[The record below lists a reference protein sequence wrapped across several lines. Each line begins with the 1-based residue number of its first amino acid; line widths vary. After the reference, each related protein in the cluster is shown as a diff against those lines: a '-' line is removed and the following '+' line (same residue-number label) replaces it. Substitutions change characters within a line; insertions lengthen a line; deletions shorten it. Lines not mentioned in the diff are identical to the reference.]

1 MSLSV
6 VNPPEKP
13 PEPRRRAVRAGPILE
28 TVELALELV
37 TPVLGG
43 AAVPRTIDAVDIVR
57 VPSIRG
63 QLRFWWR
70 ALNVQRFKTPAEL
83 YAKESALFGRAAE
96 KEGGRSEVE
105 ICLHVLA
112 RGGCDTQDIELGKTP
127 GDYAL
132 FPARS
137 ERKGKPDEKPPAP
150 RRKPGTQFTL
160 ELRAPKERLEE
171 LCHVLRAWILFGGYG
186 SRTRRGLGS
195 LTVTGADKA
204 GWLPREASL
213 AEFER
218 LFGRDIFAQE
228 VVPAELAQT
237 PRLAGASLLVGKALN
252 AKELGFKGRVT
263 TDAERAWLTA
273 LHWLRDF
280 RQGTNT
286 GARVS
291 GRDKPEP
298 GRPSISNW
306 PEADKIRHLTGKRK
320 DHPPRYGADPAWP
333 RAAFGLPIVGQFQRN
348 ARDGGTYDEPDPFEL
363 TWKDGEGLHNRL
375 ASPLIVKA
383 MPLAN
388 ERFVPIA
395 LWLER
400 AWPPGGQVVLRMGG
414 QEKTGS
420 AAPFDK
426 LLGAGERALFA
437 PLDGKTSLR
446 AAFLDWLAGRPNVKR
461 IAR

>member
-6 VNPPEKP
+6 VKP
-13 PEPRRRAVRAGPILE
+13 PAALPERRRRARRCGPVLE
-28 TVELALELV
+28 TVRVELELV

-43 AAVPRTIDAVDIVR
+43 AAVPRTIDEVDVVR

-70 ALNVQRFKTPAEL
+70 ALNLQRSKAPAEL
-83 YAKESALFGRAAE
+83 HTKESELFGRAAE

-137 ERKGKPDEKPPAP
+137 ERKRKPDEKPPAP

-171 LCHVLRAWILFGGYG
+171 LRPVLRAWILFGGYG

-204 GWLPREASL
+204 SWLPKEASL

-218 LFGRDIFAQE
+218 LFSRDVFAQE

-237 PRLAGASLLVGKALN
+237 PRLAGASLLVGEPVAGAEQAWTTALN
-252 AKELGFKGRVT
+252 
-263 TDAERAWLTA
+263 
-273 LHWLRDF
+273 WLRDF
-280 RQGTNT
+280 RQGTDT

-291 GRDKPEP
+291 GLGKLQPD
-298 GRPSISNW
+298 RPSISNW
-306 PEADKIRHLTGKRK
+306 PEADKIRHLTGKKRS
-320 DHPPRYGADPAWP
+320 HEPRYGPDPAWP
-333 RAAFGLPIVGQFQRN
+333 RAAFGLPIVGQFQKK
-348 ARDGGTYDEPDPFEL
+348 ARDGGKKARDGGIYDEPDPFEL

-388 ERFVPIA
+388 GEFVPIA
-395 LWLER
+395 LWLAR
-400 AWPPGGQVVLRMGG
+400 AWPPDGEVVLRMGG
-414 QEKTGS
+414 QEKPGS

-426 LLGAGERALFA
+426 LLGEKDPALFP
-437 PLDGKTSLR
+437 PLEGKSSLR
-446 AAFLDWLAGRPNVKR
+446 DAFLDWLGSEKKATR
-461 IAR
+461 IAG

>member
-1 MSLSV
+1 MSLPMPK
-6 VNPPEKP
+6 PPATW
-13 PEPRRRAVRAGPILE
+13 PEPRRRAVRAGPTLE

-43 AAVPRTIDAVDIVR
+43 AAVPRTIDEVDIVR

-70 ALNVQRFKTPAEL
+70 ALNLQRSKAPAEL
-83 YAKESALFGRAAE
+83 HTKESELFGRAAE

-171 LCHVLRAWILFGGYG
+171 LRPVLRAWILFGGYG

-204 GWLPREASL
+204 SWLPKEASL

-218 LFGRDIFAQE
+218 LFSRDVFAQE

-237 PRLAGASLLVGKALN
+237 PRLAGASLLVGEPVAGAEQAWTTALN
-252 AKELGFKGRVT
+252 
-263 TDAERAWLTA
+263 
-273 LHWLRDF
+273 WLRDF

-286 GARVS
+286 GARQ
-291 GRDKPEP
+291 P
-298 GRPSISNW
+298 GGANRPSISNW
-306 PEADKIRHLTGKRK
+306 PEADKIRHLTGKTRSHK
-320 DHPPRYGADPAWP
+320 PRYGEDPAWP
-333 RAAFGLPIVGQFQRN
+333 RAAFGLPIVGQFQKA
-348 ARDGGTYDEPDPFEL
+348 ARGGGTYDEPGPFEL

-400 AWPPGGQVVLRMGG
+400 AWPPDGEVVLRMGG
-414 QEKTGS
+414 QEKPGS

-426 LLGAGERALFA
+426 LLGEKDPALFP
-437 PLDGKTSLR
+437 PLEGKSSLR
-446 AAFLDWLAGRPNVKR
+446 DAFLDWLGSEKKATR
-461 IAR
+461 IAG

>member
-6 VNPPEKP
+6 VKP
-13 PEPRRRAVRAGPILE
+13 PAALPERRRRAVRAGPILE

-43 AAVPRTIDAVDIVR
+43 AAVPRTIDEVDVVR

-70 ALNVQRFKTPAEL
+70 ALNAQRFTTATDL
-83 YAKESALFGRAAE
+83 YKEESKLFGRAAE

-171 LCHVLRAWILFGGYG
+171 LRPVLRAWILFGGYG

-204 GWLPREASL
+204 SWLPKEASL
-213 AEFER
+213 AEFGR
-218 LFGRDIFAQE
+218 LFGRDVFAPQA
-228 VVPAELAQT
+228 VPAELAQT
-237 PRLAGASLLVGKALN
+237 PRLAGASLLVGEPVAGAEQAWTSALN
-252 AKELGFKGRVT
+252 
-263 TDAERAWLTA
+263 
-273 LHWLRDF
+273 WLRDF
-280 RQGTNT
+280 RQGANT
-286 GARVS
+286 GAR
-291 GRDKPEP
+291 EP
-298 GRPSISNW
+298 GAGNRPSISNW
-306 PEADKIRHLTGKRK
+306 PEADKIRHLTRK
-320 DHPPRYGADPAWP
+320 TRSHKPRYGEDPAWP

-348 ARDGGTYDEPDPFEL
+348 ARDGGIYDEPGPFEL

-388 ERFVPIA
+388 GEFVPIA
-395 LWLER
+395 LWLAR
-400 AWPPGGQVVLRMGG
+400 AWPPGGQVVLKKN
-414 QEKTGS
+414 KTEDVPKS

-426 LLGAGERALFA
+426 LLGEKDPVLFP
-437 PLDGKTSLR
+437 PLEGKSSLR
-446 AAFLDWLAGRPNVKR
+446 DAFLDWLGSEKKATR
-461 IAR
+461 IAG

>member
-6 VNPPEKP
+6 VKP
-13 PEPRRRAVRAGPILE
+13 PAALPERRRRVVRGGPVLE

-43 AAVPRTIDAVDIVR
+43 AAVPRTIDEVDVVR

-70 ALNVQRFKTPAEL
+70 ALNAQRFTTATDL
-83 YAKESALFGRAAE
+83 YKEESKLFGRAADE
-96 KEGGRSEVE
+96 GGGRSQVE
-105 ICLHVLA
+105 LRVRVAAASEI
-112 RGGCDTQDIELGKTP
+112 DESDIRLYGAGATP
-127 GDYAL
+127 GAYAL
-132 FPARS
+132 FPARA
-137 ERKGKPDEKPPAP
+137 EAGGTPTAP
-150 RRKPGTQFTL
+150 RRKPGTRFTL
-160 ELRAPKERLEE
+160 EVRAPKERLEE
-171 LCHVLRAWILFGGYG
+171 LRPVLRAWILFGGYG

-204 GWLPREASL
+204 GWLPKEASL

-218 LFGRDIFAQE
+218 LFSRDVFGQE

-237 PRLAGASLLVGKALN
+237 PRLAGASLLVGEPVAGAEQAWTTALN
-252 AKELGFKGRVT
+252 
-263 TDAERAWLTA
+263 
-273 LHWLRDF
+273 WLRDF
-280 RQGTNT
+280 RQGTDT
-286 GARVS
+286 GARQE
-291 GRDKPEP
+291 GKGKP
-298 GRPSISNW
+298 SVSNW
-306 PEADKIRHLTGKRK
+306 PEANNIRRLVPSTWT
-320 DHPPRYGADPAWP
+320 HPPSPSAGVVTWP
-333 RAAFGLPIVGQFQRN
+333 RAAFGLPIGVTFLGE
-348 ARDGGTYDEPDPFEL
+348 GPKEHGKSKKFEI
-363 TWKDGEGLHNRL
+363 TWKDREGLHNRL

-388 ERFVPIA
+388 GKFVPIA

-400 AWPPGGQVVLRMGG
+400 AWPPGGQVVLK
-414 QEKTGS
+414 QAEEQS

-426 LLGAGERALFA
+426 LLGQNDPALFT
-437 PLDGKTSLR
+437 PLRGKTSLR